1 MEPQFRNAASTPGAW
16 LRRFTIERLIREFF
30 WSRGYLETRTPLL
43 VASPGM
49 EPHMKPVEL
58 RRDRGLPKAF
68 LPTSPEFAMKKLLA
82 KGMER
87 IFQICPSFR
96 DEPESPE
103 HHPEFTML
111 EFYETHLPLE
121 GLQTRVEHLLQALCQ
136 GIHGSDTFTFRGR
149 RFTTNRP
156 WRRIRVV
163 DAFRDH
169 TGIDLR
175 THSSSASLHGVCEKF
190 GILSE
195 PTESWDDLYFKL
207 WLNIVEPR
215 LPEDELFFVT
225 HYPLSQSSLC
235 NPIADETGFMWAHR
249 FEAYAGRMELGNAF
263 DELRDPQQQRINFE
277 KDQKIRREIYGDTIP
292 ESPMDEEFLEAVGKM
307 PPVSGIAMGV
317 DRLCMLLL
325 DAKHIDEVIPLK
337 SRW

>member
-1 MEPQFRNAASTPGAW
+1 MTTTTEKW
-16 LRRFTIERLIREFF
+16 KERFKIERAIREYF
-30 WSRGYLETRTPLL
+30 WRLDYTETRTPLL
-43 VASPGM
+43 VTSPGM
-49 EPHMKPVEL
+49 EPHLRPVQISRESGKPLV
-58 RRDRGLPKAF
+58 F

-82 KGMER
+82 EGMQR
-87 IFQICPSFR
+87 IFQICSSFR

-111 EFYETHLPLE
+111 EFYEADLPLG
-121 GLQTRVEHLLQALCQ
+121 GLQERVEALVSHLCLHL
-136 GIHGSDTFTFRGR
+136 HGTD
-149 RFTTNRP
+149 RFTYAGKVFSTRGP

-163 DAFRDH
+163 DAFLEH
-169 TGIDLR
+169 VGIDLR
-175 THSSSASLHGVCEKF
+175 THLTSESLHQVCRRS
-190 GILSE
+190 GILSD

-207 WLNIVEPR
+207 WLNCVEPR
-215 LPEDELFFVT
+215 LPTDELFFVT

-235 NPIADETGFMWAHR
+235 NPVADETGFLWANR

-263 DELRDPQQQRINFE
+263 DELRDPQKQRMNFE
-277 KDQKIRREIYGDTIP
+277 KDQRIRRETYGDTMP

-325 DAKHIDEVIPLK
+325 DASHIDEVIPLK

>member
-1 MEPQFRNAASTPGAW
+1 MIEEQESWRK
-16 LRRFTIERLIREFF
+16 RFEVERSIREFF
-30 WSRGYLETRTPLL
+30 WSLDYTETRTPLL
-43 VASPGM
+43 VTSPGM
-49 EPHMKPVEL
+49 EPHLKPVQIKREA
-58 RRDRGLPKAF
+58 DKPTVF

-82 KGMER
+82 KGMKR
-87 IFQICPSFR
+87 IFQICSSFR

-111 EFYETHLPLE
+111 EFYEAGLPLD
-121 GLQTRVEHLLQALCQ
+121 GLQQRVEALVRHLCQ
-136 GIHGSDTFTFRGR
+136 QIHGSEQFSHAGR
-149 RFTTNRP
+149 VYSTDRP

-163 DAFRDH
+163 DAFLEH
-169 TGIDLR
+169 AQIDLR
-175 THSSSASLHGVCEKF
+175 THLTSESLHRVCRKF
-190 GILSE
+190 GILAD

-207 WLNIVEPR
+207 WLNCVEPR
-215 LPEDELFFVT
+215 LPADELFFVT

-235 NPIADETGFMWAHR
+235 NPIADETGFLWANR

-263 DELRDPQQQRINFE
+263 DELRDPAKQRANFE
-277 KDQKIRREIYGDTIP
+277 KDQKVRKEAYGDSVP
-292 ESPMDEEFLEAVGKM
+292 ESPMDEELLEAVGKM

-325 DAKHIDEVIPLK
+325 DAKHIDEIIPLK